1 MEIQLIGKTY
11 VTRTVDERVGEP
23 GPYGSTHPWK
33 MVDPENGMITLYSR
47 EHWEPKTRWA
57 PASVGVS
64 RPKREVVYVNGIT
77 FYLVDGLRATLSNA
91 CKGAILFERREP
103 TGELSTQIR
112 SKVDR
117 MLIREILPEFT
128 SSLGWKGKSPE
139 LGVTCFYDAAKWE
152 PITIDRWVPAKVQTN
167 RYNAVSGPTGKAG
180 WEQACRIIID
190 RPALVIHLG
199 TDLRA
204 TVVGD
209 GIVAFEKKDN

>member
-33 MVDPENGMITLYSR
+33 LVDPENGMITLYSR
-47 EHWEPKTRWA
+47 EHWEPKTRWS
-57 PASVGVS
+57 PAAVNVS
-64 RPKREVVYVNGIT
+64 LPKRDVIYVKGIALH
-77 FYLVDGLRATLSNA
+77 LVDGLRASLSKER
-91 CKGAILFERREP
+91 KGAILFERREATGAP
-103 TGELSTQIR
+103 TTQIR

-117 MLIREILPEFT
+117 MLIREILPQFT
-128 SSLGWKGKSPE
+128 SSLGWKGTSPE

-152 PITIDRWVPAKVQTN
+152 LITTDRWVPAKVHIN
-167 RYNAVSGPTGKAG
+167 RYQAVSEPDGKAV

-190 RPALVIHLG
+190 QPALSIRLD

-204 TVVGD
+204 TVVGN

>member
-33 MVDPENGMITLYSR
+33 RVNPEDGMITLYSR
-47 EHWEPKTRWA
+47 EHWEPKTRWS
-57 PASVGVS
+57 PALVGVS
-64 RPKREVVYVNGIT
+64 LPKRDVIYVNGIT
-77 FYLVDGLRATLSNA
+77 FHLVDGLRATLPNT
-91 CKGAILFERREP
+91 CKGAVLFEQREATGTP
-103 TGELSTQIR
+103 TTQIR

-152 PITIDRWVPAKVQTN
+152 LITTDRWVPAKIRTN
-167 RYNAVSGPTGKAG
+167 GYNEINAPDGKAV

-190 RPALVIHLG
+190 RPSLAIHLG

-209 GIVAFEKKDN
+209 GLVAFEKKDN